1 MHWSVIIWRTMK
13 PMVHFLEE
21 KQLSIAELAAASGL
35 EVQRVKAIAEGNY
48 TASPS
53 DRRRL
58 AEALEVLIEDIA
70 WGHTV
75 PVEHLR
81 GNGPQCGRST

>member
-1 MHWSVIIWRTMK
+1 MARVMK

-21 KQLSIAELAAASGL
+21 KGMSIAQLAAASGL
-35 EVQRVKAIAEGNY
+35 ELQRVKAIAEGNY

-53 DRRRL
+53 DRRLL
-58 AEALEVLIEDIA
+58 AEALGVSIEDIS
-70 WGHTV
+70 WGHVV

>member
-1 MHWSVIIWRTMK
+1 
-13 PMVHFLEE
+13 
-21 KQLSIAELAAASGL
+21 
-35 EVQRVKAIAEGNY
+35 VKAIAEGNY

-58 AEALEVLIEDIA
+58 AEALAVLIEEIA

>member
-1 MHWSVIIWRTMK
+1 MVGDNMARVMK
-13 PMVHFLEE
+13 PMAHYLEE
-21 KQLSIAELAAASGL
+21 KGMSIAQLAEASGL
-35 EVQRVKAIAEGNY
+35 EVQRVKSIAEGNY

-53 DRRRL
+53 DRQRL
-58 AEALEVLIEDIA
+58 AEGLDVLIEDIA

>member
-1 MHWSVIIWRTMK
+1 MVGDIMARMMK

-21 KQLSIAELAAASGL
+21 KGMSIAQLAAASGL

-58 AEALEVLIEDIA
+58 AEALAVLIEEIA

>member
-1 MHWSVIIWRTMK
+1 MEHY
-13 PMVHFLEE
+13 LDE
-21 KQLSIAELAAASGL
+21 KGLSTAELAAASGL
-35 EVQRVKAIAEGNY
+35 ELHLVKAIAKGNY

-58 AEALEVLIEDIA
+58 AEALGVSVEDIA
-70 WGHTV
+70 WGHVV

>member
-1 MHWSVIIWRTMK
+1 MVGDNMARMMK
-13 PMVHFLEE
+13 PMAYFLEE
-21 KQLSIAELAAASGL
+21 KGMSIVQLAAASGL

-58 AEALEVLIEDIA
+58 AEALAVLIEEIA

>member
-1 MHWSVIIWRTMK
+1 MAHVMK
-13 PMVHFLEE
+13 PIVHFLEE
-21 KQLSIAELAAASGL
+21 KGMSIAQLATASGL

-58 AEALEVLIEDIA
+58 ADVLGVSIEDVA

>member
-1 MHWSVIIWRTMK
+1 MARIMK
-13 PMVHFLEE
+13 PMAHFLEE
-21 KQLSIAELAAASGL
+21 KGMSIAQLASASSL

-58 AEALEVLIEDIA
+58 SDALIVPIEDIA
-70 WGHTV
+70 WGHAV

>member
-1 MHWSVIIWRTMK
+1 M
-13 PMVHFLEE
+13 
-21 KQLSIAELAAASGL
+21 SIAQLAAASGL

-58 AEALEVLIEDIA
+58 AEALDVSIEEIA
-70 WGHTV
+70 WGHAV

>member
-1 MHWSVIIWRTMK
+1 MAHVMK
-13 PMVHFLEE
+13 PMEHYLEE
-21 KQLSIAELAAASGL
+21 KGMSISQLADASGL
-35 EVQRVKAIAEGNY
+35 EVPLVKAIAKGNY

-58 AEALEVLIEDIA
+58 SEALGVSIDDIA
-70 WGHTV
+70 WGHVV

>member
-1 MHWSVIIWRTMK
+1 MK

-21 KQLSIAELAAASGL
+21 KGMSISQLAAVSGL

-58 AEALEVLIEDIA
+58 AEALDVLIEDIA
-70 WGHTV
+70 WGHVV

>member
-1 MHWSVIIWRTMK
+1 MVGDKMAHVMK
-13 PMVHFLEE
+13 PMMHFLEE
-21 KQLSIAELAAASGL
+21 KGMSIPQLAVASGL

-48 TASPS
+48 TASPA

-58 AEALEVLIEDIA
+58 AESLDVLIEDIA

>member
-1 MHWSVIIWRTMK
+1 MAGIMK
-13 PMVHFLEE
+13 PMAHFLEE
-21 KQLSIAELAAASGL
+21 KGMSLSQLATASSLEL
-35 EVQRVKAIAEGNY
+35 QRVKAIAEGNY

-53 DRRRL
+53 DRQRI
-58 AEALEVLIEDIA
+58 ADALDVPVEEVA

>member
-1 MHWSVIIWRTMK
+1 MVGDIMARVMK
-13 PMVHFLEE
+13 PMVYFLEE
-21 KQLSIAELAAASGL
+21 KGMSIVQLAAASGL

-58 AEALEVLIEDIA
+58 AEATGCFDRGDCL
-70 WGHTV
+70 GHTV

>member
-1 MHWSVIIWRTMK
+1 MARVMK
-13 PMVHFLEE
+13 PMVYFLEE
-21 KQLSIAELAAASGL
+21 KGMSIVQLAAASGL

-58 AEALEVLIEDIA
+58 AEALAVLIEEIA

>member
-1 MHWSVIIWRTMK
+1 MSHAMK
-13 PMVHFLEE
+13 TVVHFLEE
-21 KQLSIAELAAASGL
+21 KEMSIPQLAKVSGL

-53 DRRRL
+53 DRQRL
-58 AEALEVLIEDIA
+58 ADALEVLVEDIA

>member
-1 MHWSVIIWRTMK
+1 MVGDNMAHVMK
-13 PMVHFLEE
+13 PMLHFLEQ
-21 KQLSIAELAAASGL
+21 KGMSIAQLAAASGL
-35 EVQRVKAIAEGNY
+35 DVQRVKAIAEGNY

-53 DRRRL
+53 DRQRL
-58 AEALEVLIEDIA
+58 AEGLDVLIEDIA

>member
-1 MHWSVIIWRTMK
+1 MARVMK
-13 PMVHFLEE
+13 PMVYFLEE
-21 KQLSIAELAAASGL
+21 KGMSIAQLAAASGL

-48 TASPS
+48 TASPT
-53 DRRRL
+53 DRQRL
-58 AEALEVLIEDIA
+58 AEALAVLIEEIA

>member
-1 MHWSVIIWRTMK
+1 MVGDNMAHVMK

-21 KQLSIAELAAASGL
+21 KGMSIAQLAAASGL

-53 DRRRL
+53 DRQRL
-58 AEALEVLIEDIA
+58 AEALDVLIEEIA

>member
-1 MHWSVIIWRTMK
+1 MARVMK

-21 KQLSIAELAAASGL
+21 KEISIAQLAAASGL
-35 EVQRVKAIAEGNY
+35 ELQRVKAIAEGNY

-53 DRRRL
+53 DRRLL
-58 AEALEVLIEDIA
+58 AESLGVSIEDIA
-70 WGHTV
+70 WGHVV

>member
-1 MHWSVIIWRTMK
+1 MK
-13 PMVHFLEE
+13 PIARYLEDAGITAD
-21 KQLSIAELAAASGL
+21 QLATAAMMDL
-35 EVQRVKAIAEGNY
+35 QLVRAIVTGNY

-58 AEALEVLIEDIA
+58 AAALEVSIEDIA
-70 WGHTV
+70 WGHSV

-81 GNGPQCGRST
+81 GNGPQSGRST

>member
-1 MHWSVIIWRTMK
+1 MALIMK
-13 PMVHFLEE
+13 PMAHFLEE
-21 KQLSIAELAAASGL
+21 KGMSIAQLASASSL

-53 DRRRL
+53 DRSRL
-58 AEALEVLIEDIA
+58 AEALDVSIEDIA

>member
-1 MHWSVIIWRTMK
+1 MTA
-13 PMVHFLEE
+13 
-21 KQLSIAELAAASGL
+21 AELAAASGL
-35 EVQRVKAIAEGNY
+35 EVQLVKAIAKGNY

-53 DRRRL
+53 DRSRL
-58 AEALEVLIEDIA
+58 AHALGVSIDDIA
-70 WGHTV
+70 WGHVV

>member
-1 MHWSVIIWRTMK
+1 MTLAMK
-13 PMVHFLEE
+13 PLELHLEE
-21 KQLSIAELAAASGL
+21 KNLSVVQLADTSGL
-35 EVQRVKAIAEGNY
+35 ELQLVKAIAKGNY
-48 TASPS
+48 TASPT

-58 AEALEVLIEDIA
+58 AEALGVSIEEIA
-70 WGHTV
+70 WGHVV

>member
-1 MHWSVIIWRTMK
+1 MVGDNMARVMK

-21 KQLSIAELAAASGL
+21 KRMSIAQLAAASGL

-58 AEALEVLIEDIA
+58 AEALAVLIEEIA
-70 WGHTV
+70 WGHAV

>member
-1 MHWSVIIWRTMK
+1 MK

-21 KQLSIAELAAASGL
+21 KAMSIAQLAAASRL
-35 EVQRVKAIAEGNY
+35 ELQRVKAIAEGNY

-53 DRRRL
+53 DRQRI
-58 AEALEVLIEDIA
+58 AEALEVSVDDVA
-70 WGHTV
+70 WGHAV